1 MFISDLLRLFMLS
14 DFDAL
19 AQALAMEPGD
29 SGLAVLTALACFNT
43 LVQMVLRKFIFWA
56 SVAYTGFFMLHQVVH
71 LAGGEEMGVRSL
83 LDFTHHASGVWA
95 CWAARRWANT
105 ANTVNA
111 GPREA

>member
-71 LAGGEEMGVRSL
+71 LAGGEEMGVRSCWISR
-83 LDFTHHASGVWA
+83 TTRRA
-95 CWAARRWANT
+95 CGR
-105 ANTVNA
+105 V
-111 GPREA
+111 GPRGAGLTPRTP